1 MRNEILVACIAAL
14 AGACSYTPGS
24 TSTDAASAVGGT
36 GGISYNHEKL
46 GNKQHL
52 LTVNAAP
59 GLGETESSIV
69 QRAFLFANRFA
80 ARQCPS
86 GFSFQN
92 SPGGS
97 AVSAAFMQRT
107 LTYSF
112 RCN

>member
-1 MRNEILVACIAAL
+1 MRNLIFAIYMAAL
-14 AGACSYTPGS
+14 GGACTYTPGS
-24 TSTDAASAVGGT
+24 ASTDAASAVGGT

-59 GLGETESSIV
+59 GLGETENSIV

-80 ARQCPS
+80 ARTCPS
-86 GFSFQN
+86 GFAFQN
-92 SPGGS
+92 STGAS
-97 AVSAAFMQRT
+97 AVSAAFMRRT
-107 LTYSF
+107 IAYSF